1 MGLDCNN
8 PAGEQIE
15 ENNIKRLVN
24 PKNREDDGI
33 PSDAEIIITDEASW
47 VLLGEVWVNTDNIVA
62 IGKRGDENKPVEGA
76 MVIVSAGDGVLNVET
91 DQSIKDVMELIAEA
105 TSV

>member
-1 MGLDCNN
+1 MGLDCGNSS
-8 PAGEQIE
+8 GEE
-15 ENNIKRLVN
+15 VNVKRLVN

-33 PSDAEIIITDEASW
+33 PDDAEIILTDEASW
-47 VLLGEVWVNTDNIVA
+47 ILLGGVWVNTDNIVA
-62 IGKRGDENKPVEGA
+62 VGKRGDEETPVDGA
-76 MVIVSAGDGVLNVET
+76 TVIVSAGDGVLNVET